1 MKAHALQTAVHSPGI
16 PRIAEARIPPPEGRT
31 ARTTV
36 VRGPWSVVSH
46 SAFRVPHSALPRAF
60 TLLEMLVAIAIF
72 SLVLVAI
79 YSSWTAILRSSKSG
93 QQAAATMQ
101 RLRIVA
107 RILENSLGSATLFVQ
122 NNAYY
127 SFVAQNSSDHP
138 TLSFVARL
146 SDDFPRSGNFGD
158 FNLRRL
164 FFSVERGPDSS
175 SQLVLRQVPIM
186 MDLESSADNRMMV
199 DEKNHPVVLAKNVQ
213 EFKFLLWDQKQ
224 NDWVDE
230 WKQTN
235 QLPRGIIVT
244 LKLADTSRLGAAQ
257 EEITRII
264 SLPATG
270 VPLLWQ
276 MPRAMPGPGMPGMPG
291 APGMPGP
298 GGVQPPGTQPGVIQP
313 SPLPGG
319 IGGGPR

>member
-1 MKAHALQTAVHSPGI
+1 
-16 PRIAEARIPPPEGRT
+16 
-31 ARTTV
+31 
-36 VRGPWSVVSH
+36 
-46 SAFRVPHSALPRAF
+46 
-60 TLLEMLVAIAIF
+60 MLIAIALF

-107 RILENSLGSATLFVQ
+107 RILEDSLGSATCFVQ
-122 NNAYY
+122 NYAYY
-127 SFVAQNSSDHP
+127 SFVAQNGSDHP

-146 SDDFPRSGNFGD
+146 SKDFPRSGNFGD
-158 FNLRRL
+158 FDLRRL
-164 FFSVERGPDSS
+164 FFSVESGPDSS

-186 MDLESSADNRMMV
+186 MDLDTSPDNPMMV
-199 DEKNHPVVLAKNVQ
+199 DEKNHPVVLARNVQ

-230 WKQTN
+230 WKETN

-244 LKLADTSRLGAAQ
+244 LRLADTTRLGSAQ

-270 VPLLWQ
+270 VPLIWQ
-276 MPRAMPGPGMPGMPG
+276 MPRGMPGPGMPGM
-291 APGMPGP
+291 PGMPGP
-298 GGVQPPGTQPGVIQP
+298 GGVQPPGTTPPGTLPGVIQP

-319 IGGGPR
+319 TGGGSR